1 MRMMPKIA
9 RNCIAQLVAAA
20 AGLGLAAVPAAAQ
33 SPARPDVPQQVKAMA
48 AMYAV
53 TDYALG
59 ANERCDLFLLGEYR
73 AMRVL
78 NSTLRAEIAGRFT
91 PQQMDALGQA
101 KQGRQEWTSCLT
113 RVGAPQAWARI
124 NNALLLARALITAPS
139 RMTRDPKTCPV
150 ADQGLALGKYDW
162 PYAATVPMK
171 TYATSPR
178 KAEFD
183 GLARD
188 LAAMIDAECARNGKS
203 VLMHAGFEALVHSED
218 IQLSLQKS
226 RTNRTALTPVGRTIG
241 TNVIGDEIGIWR
253 SRLGGFVGTR
263 GSAGLNVYRVVARG
277 DENVLFLNLTRPAL
291 QPQGRIFVSRQGR
304 WTARLKSNVDAMQ
317 LQLSDGT
324 RIDLAKLSGQ
334 GEGAFGQ
341 SEFVSPPATIA
352 LLARKPDTTEV
363 MLAYRVKGGDWT
375 PFQDFGLQRP
385 VHRLSLA
392 TLREALAWASA
403 PMPLRED
410 IR

>member
-1 MRMMPKIA
+1 MVVTRKAA
-9 RNCIAQLVAAA
+9 RKLAEMLLVSMT
-20 AGLGLAAVPAAAQ
+20 GLSLASLPAASQ
-33 SPARPDVPQQVKAMA
+33 TTARPDVPQQVKAMA

-59 ANERCDLFLLGEYR
+59 ANERCDLFTLGEYR

-78 NSTLRAEIAGRFT
+78 NSTLKADITGRFT
-91 PQQMDALGQA
+91 TQQMDALGQA
-101 KQGRQEWTSCLT
+101 KQGRQEWTSCLA
-113 RVGAPQAWARI
+113 RANASQAWARI
-124 NNALLLARALITAPS
+124 DNALLLARALITAPS
-139 RMTRDPKTCPV
+139 RMTGDPKTCPV

-171 TYATSPR
+171 TYASSPR
-178 KAEFD
+178 KAEFE
-183 GLARD
+183 GLAKD
-188 LAAMIDAECARNGKS
+188 LAAMIDAECAKTGKS
-203 VLMHAGFEALVHSED
+203 VLMQAGFEALVHSED
-218 IQLSLQKS
+218 IQLSLQRTK
-226 RTNRTALTPVGRTIG
+226 TNRTALTPVGRAIG
-241 TNVIGDEIGIWR
+241 SNVIGDEIGIWR
-253 SRLGGFVGTR
+253 SRLGGFIGTR
-263 GSAGLNVYRVVARG
+263 GSAGLNVYRIVARG
-277 DENVLFLNLTRPAL
+277 DEDVLFLNLTRPAL
-291 QPQGRIFVSRQGR
+291 QPQGRMFVSRQGR
-304 WTARLKSNVDAMQ
+304 WTARLKSNVDAVQ

-324 RIDLAKLSGQ
+324 RIDLAKQSGQ

-341 SEFVSPPATIA
+341 SEFVTPPAAIA
-352 LLARKPDTTEV
+352 LLARKPGTVDV

-385 VHRLSLA
+385 VHRVSLA